1 MNLRVA
7 TLAAALG
14 IVAVFV
20 LRTAAT
26 FSSQLFTHPVVAQ
39 AGVWTH
45 LFSTAAMLWF
55 FVAFFLEMTDPSRP
69 ALRRA
74 AATAAAGAVI
84 AFLVPLQT
92 LLRIAGIA
100 PFSGFVRSP
109 WLEPIA
115 PLIATVAILVFFA
128 VCRRDLIRSE
138 EAQLRD
144 AAGAAMWAYALFTVL
159 NLVVLALYMSSGEL
173 RWLTQRGPM
182 VAWITLPLVA
192 AGLAAVLYFFVML
205 SRHLAELSAHRSTI
219 VYD

>member
-1 MNLRVA
+1 MNLRLA
-7 TLAAALG
+7 TLATVLG
-14 IVAVFV
+14 IIATFV

-26 FSSQLFTHPVVAQ
+26 FSSQLFTHPAVAQ

-55 FVAFFLEMTDPSRP
+55 FVAFVLEMTDPSRP

-74 AATAAAGAVI
+74 AATAAAGAAI

-109 WLEPIA
+109 WLEPVA

-128 VCRRDLIRSE
+128 VCRRDLIRTE
-138 EAQLRD
+138 EMQLRD
-144 AAGAAMWAYALFTVL
+144 AAGAAMWAYTLFTLL

-173 RWLTQRGPM
+173 RWLTQRGPL

-192 AGLAAVLYFFVML
+192 AGIAAVLYFLWVL
-205 SRHLAELSAHRSTI
+205 RRYLAERSAPLPM
-219 VYD
+219 

>member
-45 LFSTAAMLWF
+45 LFSTAAMVWF
-55 FVAFFLEMTDPSRP
+55 FVAFFLEMTDTSRP

-74 AATAAAGAVI
+74 AATAAAGAAI

-128 VCRRDLIRSE
+128 VCRRDLVRAE
-138 EAQLRD
+138 EMQLRD
-144 AAGAAMWAYALFTVL
+144 AAGAAMWAYGLFTVL

-173 RWLTQRGPM
+173 RWLTQRGPAI
-182 VAWITLPLVA
+182 AWITLPLVA
-192 AGLAAVLYFFVML
+192 AGLAAVLYFFVTL
-205 SRHLAELSAHRSTI
+205 WKYLENRAAQ
-219 VYD
+219 